1 MNYRI
6 ESIKTIG
13 DLKPGQKFTIDGKLF
28 EKMNNNSCYEYLKP
42 SYKWK
47 HVILNPSTKIDCLVK
62 E

>member
-13 DLKPGQKFTIDGKLF
+13 DLKPGQKFTIDGKIF
-28 EKMNNNSCYEYLKP
+28 KKTNHTIIDINKEK
-42 SYKWK
+42 
-47 HVILNPSTKIDCLVK
+47 VVFLNENTKIDCLVK

>member
-13 DLKPGQKFTIDGKLF
+13 DLKPGQRFMINGMFYTKTNHAIIDINK
-28 EKMNNNSCYEYLKP
+28 EK
-42 SYKWK
+42 
-47 HVILNPSTKIDCLVK
+47 VVFLNPSTKIDCLVK